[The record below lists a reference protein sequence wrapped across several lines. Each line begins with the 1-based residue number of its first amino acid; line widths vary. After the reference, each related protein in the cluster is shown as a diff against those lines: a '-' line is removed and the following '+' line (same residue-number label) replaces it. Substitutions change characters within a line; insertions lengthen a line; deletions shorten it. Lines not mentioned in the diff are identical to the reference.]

1 MKSVVV
7 YTDGS
12 CHKNPGP
19 GGWAYVLLY
28 TDTQGTLHKREGAQ
42 GYRCTTNNRM
52 ELRAATQ
59 ALRAL
64 SEPCHVELHI
74 DSQYVMQGFT
84 KGWIKTW
91 QANGWKTAAKK
102 PVKNVDLWQELVLE
116 TQRHEIEWVW
126 VKGHVGIEYNERC
139 DELAN
144 AAASHESTHIEDEG
158 FEG

>member
-1 MKSVVV
+1 MKHVIA

-19 GGWAYVLLY
+19 GGWAFVLLY
-28 TDTQGTLHKREGAQ
+28 TDSAGVEHKLERAQ
-42 GYRCTTNNRM
+42 GYTRTTNNRM

-64 SEPCHVELHI
+64 HEPCHVELHI

-84 KGWIKTW
+84 KGWVKTW

-102 PVKNVDLWQELVLE
+102 PVKNVDLWQELWRE
-116 TQRHEIEWVW
+116 TLRHDISWVW
-126 VKGHVGIEYNERC
+126 VKGHVGIEYNEHC

-144 AAASHESTHIEDEG
+144 AAASDSESHVEDVG